1 MKAKTIATAAASFL
15 ATVTP
20 VLAATGLRVDNSGLV
35 VWAFLGLCAL
45 IVLAQLMPA
54 IFLLFGMVR
63 GIVQGEKKEV
73 EVSAE

>member
-1 MKAKTIATAAASFL
+1 MKAKTIATAAASFF